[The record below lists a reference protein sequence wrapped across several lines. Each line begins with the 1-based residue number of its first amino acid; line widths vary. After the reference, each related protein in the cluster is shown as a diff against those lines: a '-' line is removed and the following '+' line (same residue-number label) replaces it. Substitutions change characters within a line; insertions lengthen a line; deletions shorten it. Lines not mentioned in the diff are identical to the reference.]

1 MKRDVIISAVI
12 GILATFL
19 PFFQWTGAAQQIFGA
34 VSMGILAFVPVF
46 GSNKM
51 TP

>member
-12 GILATFL
+12 GILATYL
-19 PFFQWTGAAQQIFGA
+19 PFFQWTGTAQQICGA

-46 GSNKM
+46 ATDKI

>member
-1 MKRDVIISAVI
+1 MKRDIIISAVI
-12 GILATFL
+12 GILATYL
-19 PFFQWTGAAQQIFGA
+19 PFFQWVGLSQQICGA

-46 GSNKM
+46 GSNKI